1 MLCVLNR
8 MLHVL
13 KWMLLVLNRMLGVL
27 NRMKKGVVGIF
38 LICKV
43 HYQARFVA

>member
-1 MLCVLNR
+1 

-27 NRMKKGVVGIF
+27 MNEKGDEMMMKKV
-38 LICKV
+38 
-43 HYQARFVA
+43 